1 MSQRKLLNPLLA
13 LSLGFPA
20 TVLADTGNVSIY
32 GVANVSYDFIDTGTT
47 SAGVTGPQINKV
59 SSNASRLGF
68 KGKED
73 LGGGLSAIWQ
83 TESLISMDNAGG
95 TFGTRNTYAG
105 LSSSDYGTI
114 LLGRN
119 DTPYKISTRKLD
131 NFGDTIADNRTL
143 FGTVTGV
150 SAGRSFVT
158 KQPDLV
164 SYISPA
170 MGNVTLSAAYL
181 NLSENAAT
189 ATAAKDS
196 AASLAAM
203 YDNGTF
209 YGSLAYETH
218 KLDTVRLGGR
228 ENAWTIAGAYTMN
241 DFKIGAAYERTGDTL
256 GGAAAPAA
264 CAGLAAGADCLGHSA
279 WYFTGKYSFGSDALK
294 AAYTR
299 AGSLGGRAN
308 TGASQLSLGY
318 DHRLSKRTT
327 LYALYTR
334 LSNDSAANY
343 GLAGAAWSS
352 GVTPSIGAGADPSA
366 ISFGI
371 KHTF

>member
-1 MSQRKLLNPLLA
+1 MSKHSLNHLIASSLLA
-13 LSLGFPA
+13 SMPA
-20 TVLADTGNVSIY
+20 LADTANVSVY

-47 SAGVTGPQINKV
+47 TAGVGGPKINKV

-83 TESLISMDNAGG
+83 VESLIAMDNTGG

-105 LSSSDYGTI
+105 LSSKDYGTL

-131 NFGDTIADNRTL
+131 NFGDTLADNRTL
-143 FGTVTGV
+143 FGTVTGT
-150 SAGRSFVT
+150 SASKSFVT

-164 SYISPA
+164 SYISPI

-181 NLSENAAT
+181 NLSENATT
-189 ATAAKDS
+189 AAAAKDS
-196 AASLAAM
+196 AASIAAM
-203 YDNGTF
+203 YDDGTF

-218 KLDTVRLGGR
+218 KLDTVRIGGK
-228 ENAWTIAGAYTMN
+228 ESAWAVAGVYTMN
-241 DFKIGAAYERTGDTL
+241 DFKIGAAYEQSSDTL

-264 CAGLAAGADCLGHSA
+264 CAGLAVGADCLGHSA
-279 WYFTGKYSFGSDALK
+279 WYVSGIYSFGSNALK
-294 AAYTR
+294 AAYTS
-299 AGSLGGRAN
+299 AGNLGGRVN
-308 TGASQLSLGY
+308 TGAKHVSLGY

-366 ISFGI
+366 ISFGM
-371 KHTF
+371 KHMF

>member
-1 MSQRKLLNPLLA
+1 MSKRLNYLIASSLLV
-13 LSLGFPA
+13 SIPA
-20 TVLADTGNVSIY
+20 LADSANVTVY
-32 GVANVSYDFIDTGTT
+32 GVANVSYDFIDAGSTT
-47 SAGVTGPQINKV
+47 AGVAGAKINKV

-68 KGKED
+68 KGKEE

-83 TESLISMDNAGG
+83 IESLIAMDNTGG

-105 LSSSDYGTI
+105 LSSKDYGSL

-150 SAGRSFVT
+150 SSSKSFVT

-164 SYISPA
+164 SYISPT
-170 MGNVTLSAAYL
+170 MGNVILSAAYL
-181 NLSENAAT
+181 NLSENAA
-189 ATAAKDS
+189 AAAAPKDR

-203 YDNGTF
+203 YDDGTF

-218 KLDTVRLGGR
+218 KLDSVRLGGR
-228 ENAWTIAGAYTMN
+228 ENAWAIAGAYTMN
-241 DFKIGAAYERTGDTL
+241 DFKIGAAYERTSDTL

-264 CAGLAAGADCLGHSA
+264 CAGLAVGADCLGHSA
-279 WYFTGKYSFGSDALK
+279 WYVSAIYSFGSNALK
-294 AAYTR
+294 AAYSS
-299 AGSLGGRAN
+299 AGSLAGRAN
-308 TGASQLSLGY
+308 TGADHLSFGL

-352 GVTPSIGAGADPSA
+352 GVTPSVGAGAAPSA
-366 ISFGI
+366 LSFGM